1 MRKTA
6 QAYTP
11 EARAMMSETL
21 ARVQAVN
28 RLHDLIRN
36 KSADEIEQLNASIE
50 TGSWRP
56 E

>member
-1 MRKTA
+1 MGQTV
-6 QAYTP
+6 QFTP
-11 EARAMMSETL
+11 RAREIASETL

-28 RLHDLIRN
+28 RLHDLLRN

-56 E
+56 R